1 MHYLVY
7 NSSSLVH
14 KDSGEVIYKQRELS
28 PKCIYFVTRG
38 GVVETREEVREK
50 TAVHKIGQLFGFENM
65 IMADSLSTAKAVT
78 FTELL

>member
-1 MHYLVY
+1 M
-7 NSSSLVH
+7 
-14 KDSGEVIYKQRELS
+14 
-28 PKCIYFVTRG
+28 
-38 GVVETREEVREK
+38 VETREEVREK